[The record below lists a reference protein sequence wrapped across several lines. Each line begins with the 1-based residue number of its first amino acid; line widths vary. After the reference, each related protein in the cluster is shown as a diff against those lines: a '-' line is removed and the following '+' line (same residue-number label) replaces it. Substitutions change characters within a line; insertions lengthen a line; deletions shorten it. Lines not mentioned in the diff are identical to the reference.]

1 MNYLNPVLD
10 QHDLGQVSI
19 LGLAYIGDGVYE
31 LLVRTWLLE
40 HLHTAALD
48 LHRMTVSL
56 VNASA
61 QAEAFAAVAALLN
74 EEETAVFRRGRNAK
88 VNQIPHHAT
97 TAEYHTATGLEALF
111 GWLYLSG
118 RQERIQELF
127 SCIMR
132 QTDYD
137 RQ

>member
-10 QHDLGQVSI
+10 KNDLGQVSV

-31 LLVRTWLLE
+31 LLVRTWLLSQF
-40 HLHTAALD
+40 HTAALD
-48 LHRMTVSL
+48 LHRLTVSF

-61 QAEAFAAVAALLN
+61 QAEGFASISGLLD
-74 EEETAVFRRGRNAK
+74 EEEMAVFRRGRNAK

-97 TAEYHTATGLEALF
+97 AAEYHTATGLEALF

-132 QTDYD
+132 QTEYD

>member
-10 QHDLGQVSI
+10 KSELNQVSV

-31 LLVRTWLLE
+31 LLVRTWLLS

-48 LHRMTVSL
+48 LHRLSVSL

-61 QAEAFAAVAALLN
+61 QAAGFAAVSGLLDD
-74 EEETAVFRRGRNAK
+74 EELSVFRRGRNAK

-97 TAEYHTATGLEALF
+97 VAEYHTATGLEALF

-132 QTDYD
+132 HTEYD

>member
-10 QHDLGQVSI
+10 KNDLGQVSV

-31 LLVRTWLLE
+31 LLVRTWLLSQF
-40 HLHTAALD
+40 HTAALD
-48 LHRMTVSL
+48 LHRLTVSF

-61 QAEAFAAVAALLN
+61 QAEGFAYISGLLD
-74 EEETAVFRRGRNAK
+74 EEEMAVFRRGRNAK

-97 TAEYHTATGLEALF
+97 AAEYHTATGLEALF

-132 QTDYD
+132 QTEYD